1 MFKSIKASLSF
12 LTLSEKIV
20 WFSLVVA
27 RSTLAFLDIAAI
39 AAIGY
44 LATSLGSIASG
55 GVGQKVEFAGIELPA
70 VTSETIPLLTAIIIA
85 LFVLKSLL
93 NIVLS
98 GWAVFFVAKIESKAA
113 KRISEI
119 RFKGNLADAR
129 KYSVEEMMFAV
140 TSGTS
145 SAFNSILNSVNSIVS
160 ESVLFFSLIIMGF
173 LFVDPSATIAA
184 LLYFGAVAVGL
195 QLVLG
200 PLTLKAQVKN
210 FESSIKLTTSI
221 SNLLAVFR
229 ELTVSGKKN
238 KFLGD
243 IHSSKLIA
251 ANTAAKSS
259 FLLTLP
265 RHIVEVALI
274 LGISLF
280 FLAQLLSGDIASSVG
295 TIGVFLAGAF
305 RLTTALLPLQASFLA
320 IKTALPSAKIAQ
332 DILMGLPETVKRETK
347 NLNTGEQITLIEQPI
362 GALFENVTFLYPDTP
377 SPALVN
383 LNFTIEPGSQTALM
397 GPSGA
402 GKSTIA
408 DMLCLLLSPTSGR
421 VLQITNSSS
430 SELELSIGGRVSYVP
445 QKPGMISGTILENVA
460 LGVEA
465 ESVDREE
472 VISALESA
480 HLGTLIKELPEGI
493 DTSLGKL
500 KDSLSGGQMQRLGLA
515 RAIYS
520 KPNLLVMDEATSAL
534 DAESESEIQKTLEEM
549 RGRVTVVVI
558 AHRLNTI
565 QHADKVILLEEGK
578 VTDSGTFKELI
589 ARNPSVEK
597 VVDLMRIDEGD

>member
-1 MFKSIKASLSF
+1 MIKSIKLSVSF
-12 LTLSEKIV
+12 LTRTEKLV
-20 WFSLVVA
+20 WFSLVA
-27 RSTLAFLDIAAI
+27 LRSTLAFFDIAAI
-39 AAIGY
+39 AAVGY
-44 LATSLGSIASG
+44 LATSIGSIASG
-55 GVGQKVEFAGIELPA
+55 GVSPKVEFAGIILPS
-70 VTSETIPLLTAIIIA
+70 VTSQTVPFLAAIIIG
-85 LFVLKSLL
+85 LFVSKSLL
-93 NIVLS
+93 NIALT
-98 GWAVFFVAKIESKAA
+98 GWATFFVAKIESKSA

-119 RFKGNLADAR
+119 RFNGNLSDAR
-129 KYSVEEMMFAV
+129 KYSLEEMMYAV
-140 TSGTS
+140 TTGTS
-145 SAFNSILNSVNSIVS
+145 GAFNSLLNSVNNIVS
-160 ESVLFFSLIIMGF
+160 DGVLFVSLIVAGF
-173 LFVDPSATIAA
+173 LFVDSSATLIG
-184 LLYFGAVAVGL
+184 LLYFGIVAL
-195 QLVLG
+195 AIQYFIG
-200 PLTLKAQVKN
+200 PVTLRAQVEN
-210 FESSIKLTTSI
+210 YHSSIKLTTSI

-229 ELTVSGKKN
+229 ELTVSGKKG
-238 KFLGD
+238 KYVGD
-243 IHSSKLIA
+243 IHSAKTMATNS
-251 ANTAAKSS
+251 AAKSA
-259 FLLTLP
+259 FLATLP
-265 RHIVEVALI
+265 RHIIEAALI
-274 LGISLF
+274 LGIALF
-280 FLAQLLSGDIASSVG
+280 FLAQVSSGDLASSVG
-295 TIGVFLAGAF
+295 KIGVFLAGAF

-320 IKTALPSAKIAQ
+320 IKAALPSAKIAH
-332 DILMGLPETVKRETK
+332 DILKGLPELLDRETK
-347 NLNTGEQITLIEQPI
+347 DLNAGERITQIEKPI
-362 GALFENVTFLYPDTP
+362 GAVFEDVTFSFPNSS
-377 SPALVN
+377 SPALLN

-408 DMLCLLLSPTSGR
+408 DMLCLLISPTSGSIS
-421 VLQITNSSS
+421 QITNSSK
-430 SELELSIGGRVSYVP
+430 LERSVGGRVSYVP

-460 LGVEA
+460 LGVEP
-465 ESVDREE
+465 ENVDRDQ

-480 HLGTLIKELPEGI
+480 HLGALIRELPEGI

-565 QHADKVILLEEGK
+565 QHADKVILLEAGK

>member
-1 MFKSIKASLSF
+1 VFKSIKTSISF
-12 LTLSEKIV
+12 LTGIEKLV
-20 WFSLVVA
+20 WFSLVVV
-27 RSTLAFLDIAAI
+27 RSTLAFFDIAAI

-55 GVGQKVEFAGIELPA
+55 AVSPKIEFAGISLPA
-70 VTSETIPLLTAIIIA
+70 VTSETIPLLTATIIL
-85 LFVLKSLL
+85 LFVAKSLL
-93 NIVLS
+93 NIALS
-98 GWAVFFVAKIESKAA
+98 GWAVFFVAKIETKAA
-113 KRISEI
+113 KRIAEI
-119 RFKGNLADAR
+119 RLKGNLADAR
-129 KYSVEEMMFAV
+129 KYSLEEMMYAV
-140 TSGTS
+140 TQGTS
-145 SAFNSILNSVNSIVS
+145 SAFTSLLNSVNSIFS
-160 ESVLFFSLIIMGF
+160 EGVLFVSLIVMGF
-173 LFVDPSATIAA
+173 LFVDSGATLAA
-184 LLYFGAVAVGL
+184 LLYFGAVAVGI
-195 QLVLG
+195 QFVIG

-210 FESSIKLTTSI
+210 LDSSIKLTTSI

-229 ELTVSGKKN
+229 ELTVSGKKG

-243 IHSSKLIA
+243 IHSSKMVS
-251 ANTAAKSS
+251 ANTNAMSG
-259 FLLTLP
+259 FLLSLP
-265 RHIVEVALI
+265 RHIIEVALI

-280 FLAQLLSGDIASSVG
+280 LLAQLLSGDIASSAA

-320 IKTALPSAKIAQ
+320 IKTAIPSAKIAQ
-332 DILMGLPETVKRETK
+332 DILSGLPELVERETK
-347 NLNTGEQITLIEQPI
+347 NLKPAEETTLIEQPI
-362 GALFENVTFLYPDTP
+362 GAVFENVSFSYPDSS

-421 VLQITNSSS
+421 VLQITNSS
-430 SELELSIGGRVSYVP
+430 ELELSIGGRVSYVP
-445 QKPGMISGTILENVA
+445 QKPGMVSGTILENVA
-460 LGVEA
+460 LGFEP
-465 ESVDREE
+465 ESVDRQE
-472 VISALESA
+472 VLSALDAA
-480 HLGTLIKELPEGI
+480 HLGTLIKDLPQGI

-565 QHADKVILLEEGK
+565 QHADKVILLEDGK
-578 VTDSGTFKELI
+578 VKDSGTFKELI

-597 VVDLMRIDEGD
+597 VVDLMRIDEGN

>member
-1 MFKSIKASLSF
+1 MSGI
-12 LTLSEKIV
+12 EKLI
-20 WFSLVVA
+20 WFALVVA

-39 AAIGY
+39 AALGY

-55 GVGQKVEFAGIELPA
+55 GVSPRIEFAGITLPG
-70 VTSETIPLLTAIIIA
+70 VTSQTLPILAALIIG
-85 LFVLKSLL
+85 LFVSKSLL
-93 NIVLS
+93 NIALT
-98 GWAVFFVAKIESKAA
+98 GWSVFFVAKIESKAA

-119 RFKGNLADAR
+119 RFNGNLEDAR
-129 KYSVEEMMFAV
+129 KYSLEEMMYAV
-140 TSGTS
+140 TQGTS
-145 SAFNSILNSVNSIVS
+145 SAFNGLLNSVNSVFS
-160 ESVLFFSLIIMGF
+160 EGVLFVSLIVMGF
-173 LFVDPSATIAA
+173 LFVDPIATLVGLI
-184 LLYFGAVAVGL
+184 YFGIVAICI
-195 QLVLG
+195 QFFIG
-200 PLTLKAQVKN
+200 PVTLRAQVEN
-210 FESSIKLTTSI
+210 YENSIKLTTSI
-221 SNLLAVFR
+221 SNLIAVFR
-229 ELTVSGKKN
+229 ELTVSGKKG
-238 KFLGD
+238 KYVGE
-243 IHSSKLIA
+243 IHSAKTKT
-251 ANTAAKSS
+251 ANTAAKSA
-259 FLLTLP
+259 FIATLP
-265 RHIVEVALI
+265 RHIIEAALI
-274 LGISLF
+274 IGIALF
-280 FLAQLLSGDIASSVG
+280 FLSQVSSGDLASSTG

-305 RLTTALLPLQASFLA
+305 RLTTALLPLQASFLTMKA
-320 IKTALPSAKIAQ
+320 ALPSAKIAH
-332 DILMGLPETVKRETK
+332 DILKGLPELVDRETR
-347 NLNTGEQITLIEQPI
+347 NLNTGGPITHIEQPI
-362 GALFENVTFLYPDTP
+362 GAVFEDVTFSYPDSP
-377 SPALVN
+377 APALVN

-408 DMLCLLLSPTSGR
+408 DMLCLLLTPSSGR
-421 VLQITNSSS
+421 VFQINNSSK
-430 SELELSIGGRVSYVP
+430 LERAISGRVSYVP

-460 LGVEA
+460 LGVEP
-465 ESVDREE
+465 ESVDRDE
-472 VISALESA
+472 VISALQAA

-515 RAIYS
+515 RAIFS

-565 QHADKVILLEEGK
+565 QHADKVILLEDGK

>member
-1 MFKSIKASLSF
+1 MLKSIKLSLSF
-12 LTLSEKIV
+12 LTGIEKLV

-27 RSTLAFLDIAAI
+27 RSTLAFFDIAAI

-44 LATSLGSIASG
+44 LATSLGSIASL
-55 GVGQKVEFAGIELPA
+55 GVRPKIEFAGISLPA
-70 VTSETIPLLTAIIIA
+70 VTSETIPLLTAIIIG
-85 LFVLKSLL
+85 LFVVKSLL
-93 NIVLS
+93 NIALS
-98 GWAVFFVAKIESKAA
+98 GWAVFFVAKIETKAA
-113 KRISEI
+113 KRIAEI
-119 RFKGNLADAR
+119 RLRGNLADAR
-129 KYSVEEMMFAV
+129 EYSLEEMMYAV
-140 TSGTS
+140 TSGTAN
-145 SAFNSILNSVNSIVS
+145 AFTSLLNSVNSIFS
-160 ESVLFFSLIIMGF
+160 EGVLFVSLIVMGII
-173 LFVDPSATIAA
+173 FVDSSATLAA
-184 LLYFGAVAVGL
+184 LLYFGAVAVGI
-195 QLVLG
+195 QFVIG

-210 FESSIKLTTSI
+210 FDSSIKLTTSI
-221 SNLLAVFR
+221 SNLIAVFR
-229 ELTVSGKKN
+229 ELTVSGKKDM
-238 KFLGD
+238 FLGD
-243 IHSSKLIA
+243 IYSAKMIST
-251 ANTAAKSS
+251 NTSAKSG

-265 RHIVEVALI
+265 RHIIEVALI

-280 FLAQLLSGDIASSVG
+280 LLAQLFSGDIASSAG

-320 IKTALPSAKIAQ
+320 IKTALPSAKIAH
-332 DILMGLPETVKRETK
+332 DILQGLPELVDGETK
-347 NLNTGEQITLIEQPI
+347 NLNTGRPITLIEQPI
-362 GALFENVTFLYPDTP
+362 GAVFEDVTFSYPDSP
-377 SPALVN
+377 APALVN

-408 DMLCLLLSPTSGR
+408 DMLCLLLTPSSGR
-421 VLQITNSSS
+421 VFQIIKSSK
-430 SELELSIGGRVSYVP
+430 SESSIGGRVSYVP

-460 LGVEA
+460 LGVEP
-465 ESVDREE
+465 ESVDRDE
-472 VISALESA
+472 VISALQAA

-515 RAIYS
+515 RAIFS

-565 QHADKVILLEEGK
+565 QHADKVILLEDGK

>member
-1 MFKSIKASLSF
+1 VLKSIKLSVSF
-12 LTLSEKIV
+12 LTRTEKLV
-20 WFSLVVA
+20 WFSLVA
-27 RSTLAFLDIAAI
+27 LRSTLAFFDIAAI
-39 AAIGY
+39 AAVGY
-44 LATSLGSIASG
+44 LATSIGAIASG
-55 GVGQKVEFAGIELPA
+55 GVGPKVEFSGITLPS
-70 VTSETIPLLTAIIIA
+70 VTNQTAPILAAIIIG
-85 LFVLKSLL
+85 LFVSKSLL
-93 NIVLS
+93 NIALT
-98 GWAVFFVAKIESKAA
+98 GWATFFVAKIESKAA

-119 RFKGNLADAR
+119 RFNGNLSDAR
-129 KYSVEEMMFAV
+129 KYSLEEMMYAV

-145 SAFNSILNSVNSIVS
+145 SAFNTLLNSVNNIFSDG
-160 ESVLFFSLIIMGF
+160 VLFISLIIAGF
-173 LFVDPSATIAA
+173 LFVDSSATLVG
-184 LLYFGAVAVGL
+184 LLYFGFVAL
-195 QLVLG
+195 AIQYLIG
-200 PLTLKAQVKN
+200 PVTLRAQVEN
-210 FESSIKLTTSI
+210 YHSSIKLTTSI

-229 ELTVSGKKN
+229 ELTVSGKKG
-238 KFLGD
+238 KYVRD
-243 IHSSKLIA
+243 IHSAKTIA
-251 ANTAAKSS
+251 TNSAAKST
-259 FLLTLP
+259 FLATLP
-265 RHIVEVALI
+265 RHIVEAALI
-274 LGISLF
+274 IGIALF
-280 FLAQLLSGDIASSVG
+280 FLAQVSSGDLASSVG
-295 TIGVFLAGAF
+295 KIGVFLAGAF
-305 RLTTALLPLQASFLA
+305 RLTTALLPLQASFLG
-320 IKTALPSAKIAQ
+320 IKAALPSAKIAH
-332 DILMGLPETVKRETK
+332 DILKGLPELVERETRE
-347 NLNTGEQITLIEQPI
+347 LNTGELINQIEQPI
-362 GALFENVTFLYPDTP
+362 GAVFENVTFSYPDSS

-408 DMLCLLLSPTSGR
+408 DMLCLLISPTSGR
-421 VLQITNSSS
+421 VTQITNSLK
-430 SELELSIGGRVSYVP
+430 LERSIGGRVSYVP

-460 LGVEA
+460 LGVEP

-472 VISALESA
+472 VVSALQAA
-480 HLGTLIKELPEGI
+480 HLEALIKELPEGI

-565 QHADKVILLEEGK
+565 QHADKVILLEDGK
-578 VTDSGTFKELI
+578 VSDSGTFKELI

>member
-1 MFKSIKASLSF
+1 
-12 LTLSEKIV
+12 
-20 WFSLVVA
+20 
-27 RSTLAFLDIAAI
+27 
-39 AAIGY
+39 
-44 LATSLGSIASG
+44 
-55 GVGQKVEFAGIELPA
+55 
-70 VTSETIPLLTAIIIA
+70 
-85 LFVLKSLL
+85 LL
-93 NIVLS
+93 NIALT
-98 GWAVFFVAKIESKAA
+98 GWATFFVAKIESKAA

-119 RFKGNLADAR
+119 RFNGNLSDAR
-129 KYSVEEMMFAV
+129 KYSLEEMMYAV
-140 TSGTS
+140 TTGTS
-145 SAFNSILNSVNSIVS
+145 GAFNSLLNSVNNIVS
-160 ESVLFFSLIIMGF
+160 DGVLFVSLIVAGF
-173 LFVDPSATIAA
+173 LFVDSSATLIG
-184 LLYFGAVAVGL
+184 LLYFGIVAL
-195 QLVLG
+195 TIQYFIG
-200 PLTLKAQVKN
+200 PVTLRAQVEN
-210 FESSIKLTTSI
+210 YHSSVKLTTSI

-229 ELTVSGKKN
+229 ELTVSGKKD
-238 KFLGD
+238 KYIGD
-243 IHSSKLIA
+243 IHLAKTMATNS
-251 ANTAAKSS
+251 AAKTS
-259 FLLTLP
+259 FLATLP
-265 RHIVEVALI
+265 RHIIEAALI
-274 LGISLF
+274 IGIALF
-280 FLAQLLSGDIASSVG
+280 FLAQVSSGDLASSVG
-295 TIGVFLAGAF
+295 KIGVFLAGAF

-320 IKTALPSAKIAQ
+320 IKAALPSAKTAQ
-332 DILMGLPETVKRETK
+332 DILHGLPELVERETK
-347 NLNTGEQITLIEQPI
+347 NLNNGEQITHIEQPI
-362 GALFENVTFLYPDTP
+362 GAVFENVTFSYPN
-377 SPALVN
+377 SASAALMN

-408 DMLCLLLSPTSGR
+408 DMLCLLISPASGR
-421 VLQITNSSS
+421 VSQITNSSK
-430 SELELSIGGRVSYVP
+430 LELSIGGRVSYVP

-460 LGVEA
+460 LGLDP
-465 ESVDREE
+465 ESVDRDE

-565 QHADKVILLEEGK
+565 QHADKVILLEDGK

-589 ARNPSVEK
+589 ARNPSIEK

>member
-1 MFKSIKASLSF
+1 VFKAIKTSISF
-12 LTLSEKIV
+12 LTGIEKLV

-55 GVGQKVEFAGIELPA
+55 VVGPRTEFSGISLPA
-70 VTSETIPLLTAIIIA
+70 VTNETIPFLTAIIIG
-85 LFVLKSLL
+85 LFVIKSLL
-93 NIVLS
+93 NVLLS
-98 GWAVFFVAKIESKAA
+98 GWAVFFVAKIESRAA
-113 KRISEI
+113 KRIAEI
-119 RFKGNLADAR
+119 RLKGNLADAR
-129 KYSVEEMMFAV
+129 KYSLEEMMYAV
-140 TSGTS
+140 KQGTT
-145 SAFNSILNSVNSIVS
+145 SAFNSLLNSVNSIFS
-160 ESVLFFSLIIMGF
+160 EGVLFVSLIVMGF
-173 LFVDPSATIAA
+173 LFVDSSATIAA
-184 LLYFGAVAVGL
+184 LLYFGAVAVGI
-195 QLVLG
+195 QFVIG
-200 PLTLKAQVKN
+200 PLTQKAQVKN
-210 FESSIKLTTSI
+210 YESSIKLLTSI

-229 ELTVSGKKN
+229 ELTVSGTKG

-243 IHSSKLIA
+243 INSAKIISAHT
-251 ANTAAKSS
+251 NAKSS
-259 FLLTLP
+259 FLLSLP
-265 RHIVEVALI
+265 RHIIEVALI

-280 FLAQLLSGDIASSVG
+280 FLAQLLSGDIANSAG

-320 IKTALPSAKIAQ
+320 IKTALPSAKIAH
-332 DILMGLPETVKRETK
+332 DILKGLPEIVEREAK
-347 NLNTGEQITLIEQPI
+347 NLNTIEQITHIEQPM
-362 GALFENVTFLYPDTP
+362 GAVFENVTFSYPDSS

-383 LNFTIEPGSQTALM
+383 LNFTIEPGSHTALM
-397 GPSGA
+397 GPSGS

-421 VLQITNSSS
+421 VFQITNSSK
-430 SELELSIGGRVSYVP
+430 LERSIGGRVSYVP

-465 ESVDREE
+465 ESVDREG
-472 VISALESA
+472 VISALEAA
-480 HLGTLIKELPEGI
+480 HLGTLINELPEGI

-565 QHADKVILLEEGK
+565 QHADKVILLEDGK
-578 VTDSGTFKELI
+578 VMDSGTFKELMT
-589 ARNPSVEK
+589 RNPSVER
-597 VVDLMRIDEGD
+597 VVDLMRIDEGE

>member
-1 MFKSIKASLSF
+1 MLKSIKLSLSF
-12 LTLSEKIV
+12 LTGIEKIL
-20 WFSLVVA
+20 WFALVVA
-27 RSTLAFLDIAAI
+27 RSTLAFLDIAAL

-44 LATSLGSIASG
+44 LASSLGVIASG
-55 GVGQKVEFAGIELPA
+55 GVSPKVEFAGITLPS
-70 VTSETIPLLTAIIIA
+70 VTTQTLPILAAIIIG
-85 LFVLKSLL
+85 LFVSKSLL
-93 NIVLS
+93 NIALT

-119 RFKGNLADAR
+119 RFNGNLADAR
-129 KYSVEEMMFAV
+129 IYSLEEMMFVV
-140 TSGTS
+140 TTGTS
-145 SAFNSILNSVNSIVS
+145 SAFNSLLNSVNSIFS
-160 ESVLFFSLIIMGF
+160 EGVLFVSIIVMGF
-173 LFVDPSATIAA
+173 LFVDSSATLAG
-184 LLYFGAVAVGL
+184 LLYFGIVAL
-195 QLVLG
+195 TIQYFIG
-200 PLTLKAQVKN
+200 PVTLRAQVEN
-210 FESSIKLTTSI
+210 YHSSIKLTTSI

-229 ELTVSGKKN
+229 ELTVSGRKGKYV
-238 KFLGD
+238 GD
-243 IHSSKLIA
+243 IHSAKTMATNS
-251 ANTAAKSS
+251 TAKSA
-259 FLLTLP
+259 FLATLP
-265 RHIVEVALI
+265 RHIIETALI
-274 LGISLF
+274 IGIALF
-280 FLAQLLSGDIASSVG
+280 FLAQVSSGDLASSAG
-295 TIGVFLAGAF
+295 KIGVFLAGAF
-305 RLTTALLPLQASFLA
+305 RLTTALLPLQASFLS
-320 IKTALPSAKIAQ
+320 IKAALPSAKIAH
-332 DILMGLPETVKRETK
+332 DILQGLTELVERETK
-347 NLNTGEQITLIEQPI
+347 TLNTGEQIARIEQPI
-362 GALFENVTFLYPDTP
+362 GAVFENVTFSYPDSS

-408 DMLCLLLSPTSGR
+408 DMLCLLLTPTSGR
-421 VLQITNSSS
+421 VLQITDSSKI
-430 SELELSIGGRVSYVP
+430 ERSIGGRVSYVP

-460 LGVEA
+460 LGFEP

-472 VISALESA
+472 VISALQAA

-565 QHADKVILLEEGK
+565 QHADKVILLEDGK
-578 VTDSGTFKELI
+578 VSDSGTFKELI

-597 VVDLMRIDEGD
+597 VVDLMRIEEGD

>member
-1 MFKSIKASLSF
+1 MLKAIKLSLSF
-12 LTLSEKIV
+12 LTRIEKLY
-20 WFSLVVA
+20 WCALVLA
-27 RSTLAFLDIAAI
+27 RSTLAFLDILAI

-44 LATSLGSIASG
+44 LATSLGEIASG
-55 GVGQKVEFAGIELPA
+55 GVSPKIEFAGITLPS
-70 VTSETIPLLTAIIIA
+70 VTNQTVPALAAIIIG
-85 LFVLKSLL
+85 LFVFKSLL
-93 NIVLS
+93 NIALT
-98 GWAVFFVAKIESKAA
+98 GLAVFFVAKIESRAA

-119 RFKGNLADAR
+119 SFTGNLADAR
-129 KYSVEEMMFAV
+129 KYSLEEMMYAV
-140 TSGTS
+140 TQGAS
-145 SAFNSILNSVNSIVS
+145 SAFNLILNNVNSVFS
-160 ESVLFFSLIIMGF
+160 EGVLFLSLIVAGF
-173 LFVDPSATIAA
+173 LFVDSSATLVG
-184 LLYFGAVAVGL
+184 LLYFGLVAITI
-195 QLVLG
+195 QFIIG
-200 PLTLKAQVKN
+200 PVTLKAQVEN
-210 FESSIKLTTSI
+210 YQSSIRLTTSI

-229 ELTVSGKKN
+229 EVTVSGKKG
-238 KFLGD
+238 KYLD
-243 IHSSKLIA
+243 AIHSAKIMATNSG
-251 ANTAAKSS
+251 AKSG

-265 RHIVEVALI
+265 RHIIEVALI
-274 LGISLF
+274 VGLALF
-280 FLAQLLSGDIASSVG
+280 FLAQVSSGDIASSAG
-295 TIGVFLAGAF
+295 KIGVFLAGAF
-305 RLTTALLPLQASFLA
+305 RLTTALLPLQAAFLS
-320 IKTALPSAKIAQ
+320 IKTALPSAKIAH
-332 DILMGLPETVKRETK
+332 DILKGLPELVERETK
-347 NLNTGEQITLIEQPI
+347 ILNTGEQITQIEQPI
-362 GALFENVTFLYPDTP
+362 GAVFENVTFSYPNSSST
-377 SPALVN
+377 ALSN
-383 LNFTIEPGSQTALM
+383 LNFIIEPGSQTALM

-421 VLQITNSSS
+421 VFQITTS
-430 SELELSIGGRVSYVP
+430 SELELSTGGRVSYVP

-465 ESVDREE
+465 ESVGRDE
-472 VISALESA
+472 VISALQAA

-565 QHADKVILLEEGK
+565 QHADKVILLEDGK
-578 VTDSGTFKELI
+578 VSDSGTFKELI

>member
-1 MFKSIKASLSF
+1 MLKSIKLSVSF
-12 LTLSEKIV
+12 LTRTEKLV
-20 WFSLVVA
+20 WFSLVA
-27 RSTLAFLDIAAI
+27 LRSTLAFFDIAAI
-39 AAIGY
+39 AAVGY
-44 LATSLGSIASG
+44 LATSIGAIASG
-55 GVGQKVEFAGIELPA
+55 GVSPKVEFSGITLPS
-70 VTSETIPLLTAIIIA
+70 VTNQTVPILAAIIIG
-85 LFVLKSLL
+85 LFVSKSLL
-93 NIVLS
+93 NIALT
-98 GWAVFFVAKIESKAA
+98 GWATFFVAKIESKAA

-119 RFKGNLADAR
+119 RFNGNLSDAR
-129 KYSVEEMMFAV
+129 KYSLEEMMYAV
-140 TSGTS
+140 TTGTS
-145 SAFNSILNSVNSIVS
+145 GAFNSLLNSVNNIVS
-160 ESVLFFSLIIMGF
+160 DGVLFVSLIAAGF
-173 LFVDPSATIAA
+173 LFVDSSATLIG
-184 LLYFGAVAVGL
+184 LLYFGIVAL
-195 QLVLG
+195 TIQYFIG
-200 PLTLKAQVKN
+200 PVTLRAQVEN
-210 FESSIKLTTSI
+210 YHSSIKLTTSI

-229 ELTVSGKKN
+229 ELTVSGKKD
-238 KFLGD
+238 KYVGD
-243 IHSSKLIA
+243 IHSAKTMATNS
-251 ANTAAKSS
+251 AAKTS
-259 FLLTLP
+259 FLATLP
-265 RHIVEVALI
+265 RHIIEAALI
-274 LGISLF
+274 IGIALF
-280 FLAQLLSGDIASSVG
+280 FLAQVSSGDIASSVG
-295 TIGVFLAGAF
+295 KIGVFLAGAF

-320 IKTALPSAKIAQ
+320 IKAALPSAKTAQ
-332 DILMGLPETVKRETK
+332 DILQGLPELVERETK
-347 NLNTGEQITLIEQPI
+347 NLNNGEQITHIEQPI
-362 GALFENVTFLYPDTP
+362 GAVFENVTFSYPN
-377 SPALVN
+377 SASAVLMN

-408 DMLCLLLSPTSGR
+408 DMLCLLISPASGR
-421 VLQITNSSS
+421 VFQITNSSK
-430 SELELSIGGRVSYVP
+430 LELSIGGRVSYVP

-460 LGVEA
+460 LGLDP
-465 ESVDREE
+465 ESVDRDE

-565 QHADKVILLEEGK
+565 QHADKVILLEDGK
-578 VTDSGTFKELI
+578 VSDSGTFKDLI

>member
-12 LTLSEKIV
+12 LTGIEKLV

-27 RSTLAFLDIAAI
+27 RSTLAFFDIVAI

-55 GVGQKVEFAGIELPA
+55 GAGPKIEFAGISLPA
-70 VTSETIPLLTAIIIA
+70 VTSETIPLLTAIIIG
-85 LFVLKSLL
+85 LFVVKSLL
-93 NIVLS
+93 NIALS
-98 GWAVFFVAKIESKAA
+98 GWAVFFVAKIETKAA
-113 KRISEI
+113 KRIAEI
-119 RFKGNLADAR
+119 RLKGNLADAR
-129 KYSVEEMMFAV
+129 EYSLEEMMYAV
-140 TSGTS
+140 TSGTAN
-145 SAFNSILNSVNSIVS
+145 AFTSLLNSVNSIFS
-160 ESVLFFSLIIMGF
+160 EGVLFFSLIIMGI
-173 LFVDPSATIAA
+173 LFVDSGATLAA
-184 LLYFGAVAVGL
+184 LLYFGAVAVGI
-195 QLVLG
+195 QFVIG

-229 ELTVSGKKN
+229 ELTVSGKKDM
-238 KFLGD
+238 FLSD
-243 IHSSKLIA
+243 IYSAKMIST
-251 ANTAAKSS
+251 NTSAKSG

-265 RHIVEVALI
+265 RHIIEVALI

-280 FLAQLLSGDIASSVG
+280 LLAQLFSGDIASSAG

-320 IKTALPSAKIAQ
+320 IKTALPSAKIAH
-332 DILMGLPETVKRETK
+332 DILQGLPELVERETE
-347 NLNTGEQITLIEQPI
+347 NLNTSEQITHIEQPI
-362 GALFENVTFLYPDTP
+362 GAVFENVTFSYPDATF
-377 SPALVN
+377 PALLN

-408 DMLCLLLSPTSGR
+408 DILCLLLTPTSGR

-460 LGVEA
+460 LGVEP
-465 ESVDREE
+465 ENVDREE
-472 VISALESA
+472 VISALQAA
-480 HLGTLIKELPEGI
+480 HLGTLIQELPEGI

-565 QHADKVILLEEGK
+565 QHADKVILLEDGK

>member
-1 MFKSIKASLSF
+1 VFKSIKTSISF
-12 LTLSEKIV
+12 LTGIEKLV

-27 RSTLAFLDIAAI
+27 RSTLAFFDIAAI
-39 AAIGY
+39 AAVGY
-44 LATSLGSIASG
+44 LATSLGSIVSE
-55 GVGQKVEFAGIELPA
+55 GVGPKVEFAGISLPV
-70 VTSETIPLLTAIIIA
+70 VTSETIPLLAAIIIG
-85 LFVLKSLL
+85 LFVLKALL
-93 NIVLS
+93 NIALS

-119 RFKGNLADAR
+119 RLSGNLADAR
-129 KYSVEEMMFAV
+129 EYSLEEMMYAV

-145 SAFNSILNSVNSIVS
+145 NAFTSLLNSVNSIFS
-160 ESVLFFSLIIMGF
+160 EGVLFVSLIVMGF
-173 LFVDPSATIAA
+173 LFVDPGATLAA
-184 LLYFGAVAVGL
+184 LLYFGAVAVGV
-195 QLVLG
+195 QFVIG

-221 SNLLAVFR
+221 SNLLSVFR
-229 ELTVSGKKN
+229 ELTVSGKKD

-243 IHSSKLIA
+243 IHSAKIIS
-251 ANTAAKSS
+251 ANTAAKSG
-259 FLLTLP
+259 FLLSLP
-265 RHIVEVALI
+265 RHIIEVALI
-274 LGISLF
+274 LGLALF
-280 FLAQLLSGDIASSVG
+280 FLSQLLSGDIASSAG

-320 IKTALPSAKIAQ
+320 VKTAIPSAKIAQ
-332 DILMGLPETVKRETK
+332 DILKGLPELVERETK
-347 NLNTGEQITLIEQPI
+347 NLNTDKKINHVEQPI
-362 GALFENVTFLYPDTP
+362 GAVFEDVTFSYPDSS

-421 VLQITNSSS
+421 VLQITNASDF
-430 SELELSIGGRVSYVP
+430 ELSIGGRVSYVP

-472 VISALESA
+472 VISALEAA

-515 RAIYS
+515 RAIFS

-534 DAESESEIQKTLEEM
+534 DAESESEIQRTLQEM

-578 VTDSGTFKELI
+578 VTDSGTFKDLI

-597 VVDLMRIDEGD
+597 IVDLMRIDESD

>member
-1 MFKSIKASLSF
+1 VLKSIKLSVSF
-12 LTLSEKIV
+12 MSGFEKLV
-20 WFSLVVA
+20 WFALVVA

-39 AAIGY
+39 AALGY
-44 LATSLGSIASG
+44 LATSLGAIASG
-55 GVGQKVEFAGIELPA
+55 GVSPRIEFAGITLPS
-70 VTSETIPLLTAIIIA
+70 VTNETLPILAALIIG
-85 LFVLKSLL
+85 LFVSKSLL
-93 NIVLS
+93 NIGLT

-119 RFKGNLADAR
+119 RFNGNLEDAR
-129 KYSVEEMMFAV
+129 KYSLEEMMYAV
-140 TSGTS
+140 TQGTS
-145 SAFNSILNSVNSIVS
+145 SAFNGLLNSVNSVFS
-160 ESVLFFSLIIMGF
+160 EGVLFVSLIVMGF
-173 LFVDPSATIAA
+173 LFVDPIAT
-184 LLYFGAVAVGL
+184 LVGLFYFGIVAICI
-195 QLVLG
+195 QFFIG
-200 PLTLKAQVKN
+200 PVTLKAQVEN
-210 FESSIKLTTSI
+210 FENSIKLTTSI
-221 SNLLAVFR
+221 SNLIAVFR
-229 ELTVSGKKN
+229 ELTVSGKKG
-238 KFLGD
+238 KYVGE
-243 IHSSKLIA
+243 IHSAKTRTA
-251 ANTAAKSS
+251 DTAAKSA
-259 FLLTLP
+259 FIATLP
-265 RHIVEVALI
+265 RHIIEAALI
-274 LGISLF
+274 IGIALF
-280 FLAQLLSGDIASSVG
+280 FLSQVSSGDLASSTG

-305 RLTTALLPLQASFLA
+305 RLTTALLPLQASFLT
-320 IKTALPSAKIAQ
+320 IKAALPSAKIAH
-332 DILMGLPETVKRETK
+332 DILQGLPELVDRESK
-347 NLNTGEQITLIEQPI
+347 NLNTSGPITLFEQPI
-362 GALFENVTFLYPDTP
+362 GAVFEDVTFSYPDSP
-377 SPALVN
+377 APALVN

-408 DMLCLLLSPTSGR
+408 DMLCLLLTPTSGR

-460 LGVEA
+460 LGVEP
-465 ESVDREE
+465 ENVDREE
-472 VISALESA
+472 VISALQAA
-480 HLGTLIKELPEGI
+480 HLGTLIQELPEGI

-565 QHADKVILLEEGK
+565 QHADKVILLEDGK
-578 VTDSGTFKELI
+578 VSDSGTFKELI

>member
-1 MFKSIKASLSF
+1 VVFKAIKISISF
-12 LTLSEKIV
+12 LTGIEKLV

-55 GVGQKVEFAGIELPA
+55 EVGPKIEFAGISSPP
-70 VTSETIPLLTAIIIA
+70 VTSETIPLLTLVIIG

-93 NIVLS
+93 NIALS
-98 GWAVFFVAKIESKAA
+98 GWAVFFVAKIESNAS
-113 KRISEI
+113 KRLSEI
-119 RFKGNLADAR
+119 RFKGNLEESR
-129 KYSVEEMMFAV
+129 QYSLEEMMFAI
-140 TSGTS
+140 TAGTS
-145 SAFNSILNSVNSIVS
+145 NAFNSILNNVNSIFS
-160 ESVLFFSLIIMGF
+160 EGVLFVSLIAMGF
-173 LFVDPSATIAA
+173 LFVDPGATLAG
-184 LLYFGAVAVGL
+184 LLYFGVVAAGIQFVI
-195 QLVLG
+195 G

-210 FESSIKLTTSI
+210 YESSIKLTTSI

-229 ELTVSGKKN
+229 ELTVSGKKD
-238 KFLGD
+238 KFLDD
-243 IHSSKLIA
+243 INSAKIIST
-251 ANTAAKSS
+251 NTAAKTG
-259 FLLTLP
+259 FLLGLP
-265 RHIVEVALI
+265 RHIIEVALI
-274 LGISLF
+274 LGISLL
-280 FLAQLLSGDIASSVG
+280 FLAQMFSGDISSSVG

-320 IKTALPSAKIAQ
+320 IKSALPSARIAH
-332 DILMGLPETVKRETK
+332 DILEGLPELVKRETK
-347 NLNTGEQITLIEQPI
+347 NVNSGEQITRIEQPI
-362 GALFENVTFLYPDTP
+362 GAVFENVTFSYPDSS

-408 DMLCLLLSPTSGR
+408 DMLCLLLTPSSGR
-421 VLQITNSSS
+421 VLQITNSSKP
-430 SELELSIGGRVSYVP
+430 ELSIGGRVSYVP

-460 LGVEA
+460 LGVEPK
-465 ESVDREE
+465 SVDREE
-472 VISALESA
+472 VISALQAA
-480 HLGTLIKELPEGI
+480 HLGALIKELPQGI

-515 RAIYS
+515 RAIFS

-565 QHADKVILLEEGK
+565 QHADKVILLEDGK
-578 VTDSGTFKELI
+578 VSDSGTFKELI
-589 ARNPSVEK
+589 ARNPSVER
-597 VVDLMRIDEGD
+597 VVDLMRIDEGE

>member
-1 MFKSIKASLSF
+1 MLKSIKLSISF
-12 LTLSEKIV
+12 MSGIEKLV
-20 WFSLVVA
+20 WFALVIA

-39 AAIGY
+39 AALGY
-44 LATSLGSIASG
+44 LATSIGAIASG
-55 GVGQKVEFAGIELPA
+55 GVSPTIEFGGITLPS
-70 VTSETIPLLTAIIIA
+70 VSNETLPVLAALIIG
-85 LFVLKSLL
+85 LFVSKSLL
-93 NIVLS
+93 NIALT

-119 RFKGNLADAR
+119 RFNGNLEDAR
-129 KYSVEEMMFAV
+129 KYSLEEMMYAV
-140 TSGTS
+140 TQGTS
-145 SAFNSILNSVNSIVS
+145 SAFNGLLNSVNSVFS
-160 ESVLFFSLIIMGF
+160 EGVLFVSLIVMGF
-173 LFVDPSATIAA
+173 LYVDPVATIVG
-184 LLYFGAVAVGL
+184 LFYFGIVAICI
-195 QLVLG
+195 QFFIG
-200 PLTLKAQVKN
+200 PVTLKAQVEN
-210 FESSIKLTTSI
+210 YESSIKLTTSI
-221 SNLLAVFR
+221 SNLIAVFR
-229 ELTVSGKKN
+229 ELTVSGKKG
-238 KFLGD
+238 KYVGD
-243 IHSSKLIA
+243 IHSAKTKT
-251 ANTAAKSS
+251 ANTAAKSA
-259 FLLTLP
+259 FIATLP
-265 RHIVEVALI
+265 RHIIEAALI
-274 LGISLF
+274 IGIALF
-280 FLAQLLSGDIASSVG
+280 FLSQVSSGDLASSTG
-295 TIGVFLAGAF
+295 KIGVFLAGAF
-305 RLTTALLPLQASFLA
+305 RLTTALLPLQASFLT
-320 IKTALPSAKIAQ
+320 IKAALPSAKIAH
-332 DILMGLPETVKRETK
+332 DILKGLPELVERETK
-347 NLNTGEQITLIEQPI
+347 ILNTGKLTAHIEQPI
-362 GALFENVTFLYPDTP
+362 GAVFEDVSFSYPN
-377 SPALVN
+377 SASAALMN

-408 DMLCLLLSPTSGR
+408 DMLCLLISPTSGR
-421 VLQITNSSS
+421 VSQIINSSK
-430 SELELSIGGRVSYVP
+430 LELSIGGSVSYVP

-460 LGVEA
+460 LGVEP
-465 ESVDREE
+465 ERVDRDE

-565 QHADKVILLEEGK
+565 QHADKVILLEDGK

-597 VVDLMRIDEGD
+597 VVDLMRIDEGN

>member
-1 MFKSIKASLSF
+1 MFKAIKTSISF
-12 LTLSEKIV
+12 LTGIEKLV

-27 RSTLAFLDIAAI
+27 RSALAFLDIAAI

-55 GVGQKVEFAGIELPA
+55 GVGQKVEFAGISLPA
-70 VTSETIPLLTAIIIA
+70 VTSETVPLLTAMIIA
-85 LFVLKSLL
+85 LFVLKALL
-93 NIVLS
+93 NIFLS

-113 KRISEI
+113 KQISEI
-119 RFKGNLADAR
+119 SFKGNLAAAR
-129 KYSVEEMMFAV
+129 KYSREEMMYAV
-140 TSGTS
+140 TAGTS
-145 SAFNSILNSVNSIVS
+145 NAFNSLLNSVNSIFS
-160 ESVLFFSLIIMGF
+160 EGVLFISLIIMG
-173 LFVDPSATIAA
+173 LMFVDSSATLSA
-184 LLYFGAVAVGL
+184 LLYFGTVAVGI
-195 QLVLG
+195 QFVIG
-200 PLTLKAQVKN
+200 PLTLRAQVKN
-210 FESSIKLTTSI
+210 FESSIELSTSI

-229 ELTVSGKKN
+229 ELTVSGKKG

-243 IHSSKLIA
+243 INSAKIIST
-251 ANTAAKSS
+251 NNAAKSS

-265 RHIVEVALI
+265 RHIIEVALI

-280 FLAQLLSGDIASSVG
+280 LLGQLLSGDIASSAG
-295 TIGVFLAGAF
+295 TIGIFLAGAF

-320 IKTALPSAKIAQ
+320 IKTALPSAKMAH
-332 DILMGLPETVKRETK
+332 DILRELPELVKREAN
-347 NLNTGEQITLIEQPI
+347 NLNPDEQITHVEQPI
-362 GALFENVTFLYPDTP
+362 GAVFENVTFAYPDSS
-377 SPALVN
+377 SPALLN

-421 VLQITNSSS
+421 VIQITNSS
-430 SELELSIGGRVSYVP
+430 EIELSIGGRVSYVP
-445 QKPGMISGTILENVA
+445 QKPGMVSGTILENVA
-460 LGVEA
+460 LGFEP

-472 VISALESA
+472 VLSALEAA
-480 HLGTLIKELPEGI
+480 HLGTLIRDLPQGI

-565 QHADKVILLEEGK
+565 QHADKVILLEDGK

-589 ARNPSVEK
+589 SRNPSVEK

>member
-1 MFKSIKASLSF
+1 MTRI
-12 LTLSEKIV
+12 EKLV
-20 WFSLVVA
+20 WFALVVV

-44 LATSLGSIASG
+44 LATSLGAIASG
-55 GVGQKVEFAGIELPA
+55 QASPRIELAGITLPS
-70 VTSETIPLLTAIIIA
+70 VTNQTLPILAAIIIG
-85 LFVLKSLL
+85 LFVFKSLL
-93 NIVLS
+93 NVALT
-98 GWAVFFVAKIESKAA
+98 GWAVFFVAKIESRAA

-119 RFKGNLADAR
+119 RFNGSLADSR
-129 KYSVEEMMFAV
+129 KYSLEEMMFAV
-140 TSGTS
+140 TTGTS
-145 SAFNSILNSVNSIVS
+145 SAFNSLLYSVNSIFS
-160 ESVLFFSLIIMGF
+160 EGVLFVSLIVMGL
-173 LFVDPSATIAA
+173 LFVDSSATLIA
-184 LLYFGAVAVGL
+184 LLYFGIVAITIQYFIGSV
-195 QLVLG
+195 
-200 PLTLKAQVKN
+200 TLRAQSEN
-210 FESSIKLTTSI
+210 YQSSIKLTTSI

-229 ELTVSGKKN
+229 ELTVSGKKG
-238 KFLGD
+238 KYVGD
-243 IHSSKLIA
+243 IHSAKTKATNS
-251 ANTAAKSS
+251 AAKSG
-259 FLLTLP
+259 FVATLP
-265 RHIVEVALI
+265 RHIIENALIIGVALF
-274 LGISLF
+274 L
-280 FLAQLLSGDIASSVG
+280 LAQVSSGDLASSAG
-295 TIGVFLAGAF
+295 KIGVFLAGAF

-320 IKTALPSAKIAQ
+320 IKAAIPLAKIAQ
-332 DILMGLPETVKRETK
+332 DILRELPELVERETK
-347 NLNTGEQITLIEQPI
+347 SLNSSEPINHIEQPI
-362 GALFENVTFLYPDTP
+362 GAVFKDVTFSYPDSP
-377 SPALVN
+377 APALVN

-408 DMLCLLLSPTSGR
+408 DMLCLLLTPSSGR
-421 VLQITNSSS
+421 VFQITNSSS
-430 SELELSIGGRVSYVP
+430 SEPELSIGGRVSYVP

-460 LGVEA
+460 LGIEP
-465 ESVDREE
+465 ENVDRDE

-565 QHADKVILLEEGK
+565 QHADKVILLEDGK
-578 VTDSGTFKELI
+578 VSDSGTFKELI

>member
-1 MFKSIKASLSF
+1 MSGI
-12 LTLSEKIV
+12 EKLV
-20 WFSLVVA
+20 WFALVVA

-39 AAIGY
+39 AALGY
-44 LATSLGSIASG
+44 LATSLGAIASG
-55 GVGQKVEFAGIELPA
+55 GVSPPTEIAGITLPS
-70 VTSETIPLLTAIIIA
+70 VTNQNLPVLAALIIG
-85 LFVLKSLL
+85 LFVSKSLL
-93 NIVLS
+93 NIALT

-119 RFKGNLADAR
+119 RFNGNLEDAR
-129 KYSVEEMMFAV
+129 KYSLEEMMYAV
-140 TSGTS
+140 TQGTS
-145 SAFNSILNSVNSIVS
+145 SAFNGLLNSVNSLFS
-160 ESVLFFSLIIMGF
+160 EGVLFISLILMGF
-173 LFVDPSATIAA
+173 LFVDPIAT
-184 LLYFGAVAVGL
+184 LVGLVYFGIVAICIQFL
-195 QLVLG
+195 IG
-200 PLTLKAQVKN
+200 PVTVNAQVEN
-210 FESSIKLTTSI
+210 YESTIKLSTSI
-221 SNLLAVFR
+221 INLIAVFR
-229 ELTVSGKKN
+229 ELTVSGKKG
-238 KFLGD
+238 KYVGD
-243 IHSSKLIA
+243 IHSAKLKT
-251 ANTAAKSS
+251 ANTSAKSV
-259 FLLTLP
+259 FLATLP
-265 RHIVEVALI
+265 RHIIEAALI
-274 LGISLF
+274 IGIALF
-280 FLAQLLSGDIASSVG
+280 FLYAVSPADLASSTG
-295 TIGVFLAGAF
+295 KIGVFLAGAF
-305 RLTTALLPLQASFLA
+305 RLTTAMLPLQASFLA
-320 IKTALPSAKIAQ
+320 IKAALPSAKIAQ
-332 DILMGLPETVKRETK
+332 DMLVGLPELVEQETK
-347 NLNTGEQITLIEQPI
+347 KLRTGKQISHIEHPI
-362 GALFENVTFLYPDTP
+362 GAVFEDVTFSYPDSS

-421 VLQITNSSS
+421 VLQITNSSK
-430 SELELSIGGRVSYVP
+430 LERSVGGRVSYVP

-460 LGVEA
+460 LGVEP

-472 VISALESA
+472 VRSALQAA

-565 QHADKVILLEEGK
+565 QHADKVILLEDGK

-597 VVDLMRIDEGD
+597 VVDLMRIDEGN